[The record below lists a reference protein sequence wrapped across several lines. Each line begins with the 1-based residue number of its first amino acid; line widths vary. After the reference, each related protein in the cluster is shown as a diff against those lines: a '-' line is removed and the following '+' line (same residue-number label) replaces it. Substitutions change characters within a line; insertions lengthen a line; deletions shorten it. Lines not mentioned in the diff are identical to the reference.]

1 MYDKKYRCPHC
12 GVSFYETAENTTEQK
27 ISYGCS
33 QEETR
38 GKIYRGCECLLKQ
51 PISAVYHYCPACHE
65 YSVQITGPNNIF
77 SFTYPPFRGLT
88 LPEYI
93 PAALRNDYNEACA
106 ILDASPKAAATLAR
120 RCLQGMI
127 HDYWGVNEGNLAKEI
142 AKIKEKIPADQY
154 RVLDG
159 VRRLGNIGAHMEK
172 DVNLIVDIDPGE
184 AQKLIKLLELLMK
197 DWYIARHDR
206 EELYNDILA
215 IDQDKQQQRHS
226 DK

>member
-1 MYDKKYRCPHC
+1 M
-12 GVSFYETAENTTEQK
+12 
-27 ISYGCS
+27 
-33 QEETR
+33 
-38 GKIYRGCECLLKQ
+38 LKQ

-215 IDQDKQQQRHS
+215 IDQDKQQQRHL

>member
-1 MYDKKYRCPHC
+1 
-12 GVSFYETAENTTEQK
+12 
-27 ISYGCS
+27 
-33 QEETR
+33 
-38 GKIYRGCECLLKQ
+38 
-51 PISAVYHYCPACHE
+51 
-65 YSVQITGPNNIF
+65 
-77 SFTYPPFRGLT
+77 
-88 LPEYI
+88 
-93 PAALRNDYNEACA
+93 
-106 ILDASPKAAATLAR
+106 
-120 RCLQGMI
+120 MI
-127 HDYWGVNEGNLAKEI
+127 RDFWGVNEGNLAKEI
-142 AKIKEKIPADQY
+142 EKIKEKIPADQY

-197 DWYIARHDR
+197 DWYIARHNR

>member
-1 MYDKKYRCPHC
+1 MCDFRCQSK
-12 GVSFYETAENTTEQK
+12 GSSYIGTA
-27 ISYGCS
+27 
-33 QEETR
+33 
-38 GKIYRGCECLLKQ
+38 LLAGDD
-51 PISAVYHYCPACHE
+51 SR
-65 YSVQITGPNNIF
+65 F
-77 SFTYPPFRGLT
+77 
-88 LPEYI
+88 
-93 PAALRNDYNEACA
+93 
-106 ILDASPKAAATLAR
+106 
-120 RCLQGMI
+120 
-127 HDYWGVNEGNLAKEI
+127 WGVNEGNLAKEI
-142 AKIKEKIPADQY
+142 EKIKEKIPADQY

-197 DWYIARHDR
+197 DWYIARHNR

>member
-1 MYDKKYRCPHC
+1 MSDTKYRCPHC
-12 GVSFYETAENTTEQK
+12 GVSFYEPAENTSEQK

-215 IDQDKQQQRHS
+215 IDQDKQQQRHL

>member
-1 MYDKKYRCPHC
+1 MSDTKYRCPHC
-12 GVSFYETAENTTEQK
+12 GVSFYEAAENTSEQK

-215 IDQDKQQQRHS
+215 IDQDKQQQRHL

>member
-1 MYDKKYRCPHC
+1 MYDKKYRCPNC
-12 GVSFYETAENTTEQK
+12 GVSFYETGSNTTQRK
-27 ISYGCS
+27 ISYDCS
-33 QEETR
+33 QEEAKNMIQS
-38 GKIYRGCECLLKQ
+38 GYECLLKQ

-65 YSVQITGPNNIF
+65 YSVQITGPNNSF

-120 RCLQGMI
+120 RCLQWMI
-127 HDYWGVNEGNLAKEI
+127 RDFWGVNEGNLAKEI
-142 AKIKEKIPADQY
+142 EKIKEKIPADQY

-197 DWYIARHDR
+197 DWYIARHNR

>member
-1 MYDKKYRCPHC
+1 MSDTKYRCPHC
-12 GVSFYETAENTTEQK
+12 GVSFYEAAENTSEQK

-120 RCLQGMI
+120 RCLQGMF

-215 IDQDKQQQRHS
+215 IDQDKQQQRHL